1 MRKIILLGLMVLF
14 LSPAVC
20 AQEKVE
26 APVWNVGDK
35 WTFTG
40 NGSIEVAK
48 ADQSGYILK
57 FSNETCIIET
67 QTCNAILFEKN
78 TRNRINAVEGD
89 KRKKY
94 IMGFRKILDFPF
106 SAGKQWKDAYSAK
119 ELIGG
124 GALEHLID
132 YSENFRILGWED
144 IEVKAGK
151 FKVFKL
157 EYKAIANSPHPW
169 GPKDQEI
176 KHYYWYS
183 PDAKYF
189 TKCQYDKVWMKD
201 KKEIF
206 NWELTSLQLKK

>member
-1 MRKIILLGLMVLF
+1 MKKIIFLALSIVFLPAMVF
-14 LSPAVC
+14 

-26 APVWNVGDK
+26 APAWNVGDK

-40 NGSIEVAK
+40 DGSMEVIK

-57 FSNETCIIET
+57 FSDGKCIFET
-67 QTCNAILFEKN
+67 QACNAILFEKS

-89 KRKKY
+89 RRKKY
-94 IMGFRKILDFPF
+94 IMGLRKILDFPF
-106 SAGKQWKDAYSAK
+106 STGKQWKDAYSAK
-119 ELIGG
+119 ELVGG

-157 EYKAIANSPHPW
+157 EYRTIANSPHPW

-176 KHYYWYS
+176 KHYYYYS

-189 TKCQYDKVWMKD
+189 AKCQYDKVWMKD

-206 NWELTSLQLKK
+206 NWELTSFQPKK